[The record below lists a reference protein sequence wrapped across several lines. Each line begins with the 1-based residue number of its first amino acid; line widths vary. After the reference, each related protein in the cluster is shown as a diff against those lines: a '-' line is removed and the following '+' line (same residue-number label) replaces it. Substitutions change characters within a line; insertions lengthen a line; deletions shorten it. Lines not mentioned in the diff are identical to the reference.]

1 MKIPL
6 LDLKAQY
13 AVIKD
18 EVNQAIQRVLESC
31 QFVMGPD
38 VQALEEEIAAFCTTK
53 YAAGVAS
60 GTDALTLSLHACGI
74 GEGDEVITTPF
85 TFIATIEA
93 IFKVRAKAVF
103 VDIDVSTYNL
113 DIQQIEDKI
122 TDKTKAILPVH
133 LYGQMADMD
142 PILTIAKKYELKVIE
157 DMAQSLGAEYKGRK
171 AGSLGDAGCISFF
184 PSKNLGA
191 YGDGGMVVTNDE
203 EIAERVKIL
212 RVHGCQKKYY
222 HFIDGYN
229 SRLDTLQAAI
239 LRVKLKYLPGWNEKR
254 RQNAYYYNDLFN
266 FFFPSPPEG
275 EGRVRGFP
283 SGNSATV
290 TTPFEPEYNKH
301 VYYLYTIRARKRDE
315 LQAELKTNGIST
327 AIYYPIPLHLQEVC
341 KPLGYK
347 QGDFPVSEHLSGDII
362 SLPMYPEL
370 SPEQIE
376 KIVNLIVTI

>member
-6 LDLKAQY
+6 LDLKSQY
-13 AVIKD
+13 TAIKD

-31 QFVMGPD
+31 QFVLGPD
-38 VQALEEEIAAFCTTK
+38 VRALEEEIAAFCATK

-60 GTDALTLSLHACGI
+60 GTDALTLSLHACGV

-93 IFKVRAKAVF
+93 ISKVRAKAVF
-103 VDIDVSTYNL
+103 VDIEPRTYNL
-113 DIQQIEDKI
+113 DVQQIEDKI

-171 AGSLGDAGCISFF
+171 AGSRGDAGCISFF

-191 YGDGGMVVTNDE
+191 YGDGGMVITDDE
-203 EIAERVKIL
+203 EIAERIKVL
-212 RVHGCQKKYY
+212 RVHGCRKKYY

-229 SRLDTLQAAI
+229 SRLDTLQAAV
-239 LRVKLKYLPGWNEKR
+239 LRVKLKYLNGWNEKR
-254 RQNAYYYNDLFN
+254 RQNSYLYNRLFKEANLTDGRDSSPKIN
-266 FFFPSPPEG
+266 FFSKIVIPC
-275 EGRVRGFP
+275 
-283 SGNSATV
+283 
-290 TTPFEPEYNKH
+290 EPEYNKH

-315 LQAELKTNGIST
+315 LQTELKSKGIST
-327 AIYYPIPLHLQEVC
+327 AIYYPLPLHLQEVC
-341 KPLGYK
+341 RPLGYK
-347 QGDFPVSEHLSGDII
+347 QGDFPVSEHLSKDII

-376 KIVNLIVTI
+376 GIVNLIATI

>member
-1 MKIPL
+1 MKVPL
-6 LDLKAQY
+6 LDLKSQY
-13 AVIKD
+13 AAIKD

-31 QFVMGPD
+31 QFVLGPD
-38 VQALEEEIAAFCTTK
+38 VQALEEEIAAFCATK
-53 YAAGVAS
+53 YAVGVAS

-93 IFKVRAKAVF
+93 ISKVRAKAVF

-113 DIQQIEDKI
+113 DAQQIEDKI
-122 TDKTKAILPVH
+122 TDKTKAIIPVH

-142 PILTIAKKYELKVIE
+142 PILTLAKKYELKVIE
-157 DMAQSLGAEYKGRK
+157 DMAQSLGAEYQGRK
-171 AGSLGDAGCISFF
+171 SGSLGDAGCISFF

-203 EIAERVKIL
+203 EIAERIKVL

-229 SRLDTLQAAI
+229 SRLDTLQAAV
-239 LRVKLKYLPGWNEKR
+239 LRVKLKYLPDWNEQR
-254 RQNAYYYNDLFN
+254 RRNSYLYNRLFKEAN
-266 FFFPSPPEG
+266 LADGCDSPPNIDFFSKI
-275 EGRVRGFP
+275 VIP
-283 SGNSATV
+283 Y
-290 TTPFEPEYNKH
+290 EPENNKH
-301 VYYLYTIRARKRDE
+301 VYYLYTIRAGKRDE
-315 LQAELKTNGIST
+315 LQAELKSNGIST

-341 KPLGYK
+341 RPLGYK
-347 QGDFPVSEHLSGDII
+347 QGDFPVSEHLSKDII

-370 SPEQIE
+370 SSEQIE
-376 KIVNLIVTI
+376 RIVNIVTAI